1 MGSLKQL
8 ALLAIFATSVYALP
22 RHEKAIGIFNVVR
35 FPNNVCDTGG
45 NGNMNGTCYTAEE
58 CTARDGVASG
68 SCADGYGVC
77 CVITLSCGDTTTE
90 NCTYLNQDAS
100 NTPATD
106 DGDENLSCT
115 YTICP
120 ATTSIRRI
128 RLELSSFQIADPFQP
143 AEDGSAAN
151 QDDASS
157 SIGHCV
163 TDRLN
168 VIGVGAA
175 IPTICGFNTG
185 QHMVVDTDG
194 TECVKAI
201 FSFAPGG
208 GTSRNYRIHVLQ
220 FDQFNDMGGPAGCL
234 QYFTGQMGMVNT
246 FNWNGIGA
254 STHLANQN
262 YQVCIRQRIDACRIC
277 WAPVNAVGMEGTIA
291 VKGAFGVSNAVTAA
305 GAMPEAGQDNNCA
318 VVAGANSGDFVTIR
332 SGNSG
337 GAAPAGAGLNNPM
350 IANGELGSDLFCG
363 RFLNAAAAAMT
374 DETICSRVTPFRLG
388 VFFDGTESTGAAG
401 DAGAADAADTQEAS
415 GTAAGSP
422 IGTQGFS
429 LGFEQIAC

>member
-58 CTARDGVASG
+58 CTARDGVATG

-77 CVITLSCGDTTTE
+77 CVITLSCGATTTE

-128 RLELSSFQIADPFQP
+128 RLELSAFQIADPFQP
-143 AEDGSAAN
+143 AEDGSATNAG
-151 QDDASS
+151 DASS

-185 QHMVVDTDG
+185 QHMIADTDG

-220 FDQFNDMGGPAGCL
+220 YDQFNDMGGPAGCL

-262 YQVCIRQRIDACRIC
+262 YQVCVRQRIDACRIC
-277 WAPVNAVGMEGTIA
+277 WAPVGVPGTIA
-291 VKGAFGVSNAVTAA
+291 IAGSFGISNAVTADP
-305 GAMPEAGQDNNCA
+305 AMPEPGKGFECA
-318 VVAGANSGDFVTIR
+318 AVADTNSGDFVIIR
-332 SGNSG
+332 GGNSG
-337 GAAPAGAGLNNPM
+337 GAAPAGQGLNVAE
-350 IANGELGSDLFCG
+350 IATGQLGNDLFCG
-363 RFLNAAAAAMT
+363 RFLNAADQMT

-401 DAGAADAADTQEAS
+401 DAAAVAMTDTQEAS
-415 GTAAGSP
+415 ATAANSSP

>member
-58 CTARDGVASG
+58 CTARDGVATG

-77 CVITLSCGDTTTE
+77 CVITLSCGATTTE

-128 RLELSSFQIADPFQP
+128 RLELSAFQIADPFQP
-143 AEDGSAAN
+143 AEDGSATNAG
-151 QDDASS
+151 DASS

-185 QHMVVDTDG
+185 QHMVADTDG

-220 FDQFNDMGGPAGCL
+220 YDQFNDMGGPAGCL

-262 YQVCIRQRIDACRIC
+262 YQVCVRQRIDACRIC
-277 WAPVNAVGMEGTIA
+277 WAPIGVPGTDAIA
-291 VKGAFGVSNAVTAA
+291 GSFGVSNAGTAA
-305 GAMPEAGQDNNCA
+305 GDMPKAGVDNDC
-318 VVAGANSGDFVTIR
+318 VATAGEDSGDFVIIR

-337 GAAPAGAGLNNPM
+337 GAAPAGQGLNNPE
-350 IANGELGSDLFCG
+350 IAAGEIGNDLFCG
-363 RFLNAAAAAMT
+363 RFLQANAATMS

-401 DAGAADAADTQEAS
+401 DAAAVAMTDTQEAS
-415 GTAAGSP
+415 ATAANSSP

>member
-58 CTARDGVASG
+58 CTARDGVATG

-77 CVITLSCGDTTTE
+77 CVITLSCGATTTE

-128 RLELSSFQIADPFQP
+128 RLELSAFQIADPFQP
-143 AEDGSAAN
+143 AEDGSATNAG
-151 QDDASS
+151 DASS

-185 QHMVVDTDG
+185 QHMVADTDG
-194 TECVKAI
+194 IECVKAI

-234 QYFTGQMGMVNT
+234 QYFTGQMGIVNT

-262 YQVCIRQRIDACRIC
+262 YQVCVRQRIDACRIC
-277 WAPVNAVGMEGTIA
+277 WAPVGVPGTDAIA
-291 VKGAFGVSNAVTAA
+291 GSFGISNADAD
-305 GAMPEAGQDNNCA
+305 GGEAVYNGVDNICQYDATPAVITSQD
-318 VVAGANSGDFVTIR
+318 FITIR
-332 SGNSG
+332 SGFPG
-337 GAAPAGAGLNNPM
+337 GANNAAGLNDAV
-350 IANGELGSDLFCG
+350 ITTQELGNDLFCG
-363 RFLNAAAAAMT
+363 RFLNNGAMQSE
-374 DETICSRVTPFRLG
+374 DITICSRVTPFRLG
-388 VFFDGTESTGAAG
+388 VHFDGFEV
-401 DAGAADAADTQEAS
+401 ADANAGGKANTNVQEAS
-415 GTAAGSP
+415 STNAGSP

>member
-58 CTARDGVASG
+58 CTARDGVATG

-77 CVITLSCGDTTTE
+77 CVITLSCGATTTE

-128 RLELSSFQIADPFQP
+128 RLELSAFQIADPFQP
-143 AEDGSAAN
+143 AEDGSATNAG
-151 QDDASS
+151 DASS

-185 QHMVVDTDG
+185 QHMVADTDG
-194 TECVKAI
+194 IECVKAI

-234 QYFTGQMGMVNT
+234 QYFTGQMGIVNT

-262 YQVCIRQRIDACRIC
+262 YQVCVRQRIDACRIC
-277 WAPVNAVGMEGTIA
+277 WAPVGVPGTDAIAGSFGISNSDSDGDEAVYNGVDDVCAYDATPA
-291 VKGAFGVSNAVTAA
+291 VITS
-305 GAMPEAGQDNNCA
+305 Q
-318 VVAGANSGDFVTIR
+318 DFVIIR
-332 SGNSG
+332 SGN
-337 GAAPAGAGLNNPM
+337 AAGVNNADGLNSPE
-350 IANGELGSDLFCG
+350 IANIELGNDLFCG
-363 RFLNAAAAAMT
+363 RFLNVGAMATT
-374 DETICSRVTPFRLG
+374 DNSICSRVTPFRLG
-388 VFFDGTESTGAAG
+388 VSFDDIEVADNMNGAKAK
-401 DAGAADAADTQEAS
+401 ANVQEAS
-415 GTAAGSP
+415 STNAGSP

>member
-58 CTARDGVASG
+58 CTARDGVATG

-77 CVITLSCGDTTTE
+77 CVITLSCGDTTSE

-120 ATTSIRRI
+120 ATTSVRRI
-128 RLELSSFQIADPFQP
+128 RLELSAFQIADPFQP
-143 AEDGSAAN
+143 AEDGSATN
-151 QDDASS
+151 QDDAGS
-157 SIGHCV
+157 SIGHCL

-185 QHMVVDTDG
+185 QHMVADTDG

-277 WAPVNAVGMEGTIA
+277 WSPVNAVGMEGTIA
-291 VKGAFGVSNAVTAA
+291 IAGAFGISNADAPDETTPVNGMGNAACKATADA
-305 GAMPEAGQDNNCA
+305 TSQD
-318 VVAGANSGDFVTIR
+318 FIIIR
-332 SGNSG
+332 QGNAG
-337 GAAPAGAGLNNPM
+337 GADNGAGLNNAE
-350 IANGELGSDLFCG
+350 IAAGELGVDLFCG
-363 RFLNAAAAAMT
+363 RFLNNVAMQSV
-374 DETICSRVTPFRLG
+374 DVTICSRATPFRLG
-388 VFFDGTESTGAAG
+388 VHFDGSETAAAAAG
-401 DAGAADAADTQEAS
+401 AKDMVKTQEAS
-415 GTAAGSP
+415 STAAGSP

>member
-58 CTARDGVASG
+58 CTARDGVATG

-77 CVITLSCGDTTTE
+77 CVITLSCGATTTE

-128 RLELSSFQIADPFQP
+128 RLELSAFQIADPFQP
-143 AEDGSAAN
+143 AEDGSATNAG
-151 QDDASS
+151 DASS

-185 QHMVVDTDG
+185 QHMVADTDG

-220 FDQFNDMGGPAGCL
+220 YDQFNDMGGPAGCL

-262 YQVCIRQRIDACRIC
+262 YQVCVRQRIDACRIC
-277 WAPVNAVGMEGTIA
+277 WAPVGVPGTIA
-291 VKGAFGVSNAVTAA
+291 IAGSFGVSNAVTGAA
-305 GAMPEAGQDNNCA
+305 DMPEAGQGNECA
-318 VVAGANSGDFVTIR
+318 AVADTTSGDFVTIR
-332 SGNSG
+332 SGNNG
-337 GAAPAGAGLNNPM
+337 DGAALNDATIGN
-350 IANGELGSDLFCG
+350 AELGNDLFCG
-363 RFLNAAAAAMT
+363 RFLNAIADTMT
-374 DETICSRVTPFRLG
+374 DVTICSRVTPFRLG
-388 VFFDGTESTGAAG
+388 VFFDGLETTDAAG
-401 DAGAADAADTQEAS
+401 TAAAADMVQKQEAS

-422 IGTQGFS
+422 LGTQGFS

>member
-58 CTARDGVASG
+58 CTARDGVATG

-77 CVITLSCGDTTTE
+77 CVITLSCGATTSE

-128 RLELSSFQIADPFQP
+128 RLEFSAFQIADPFQP
-143 AEDGSAAN
+143 AEDGSATN
-151 QDDASS
+151 QDNAGST
-157 SIGHCV
+157 IGHCV

-185 QHMVVDTDG
+185 QHMIADTDG
-194 TECVKAI
+194 IECVKAI

-220 FDQFNDMGGPAGCL
+220 YDQFNDMGGPAGCL

-262 YQVCIRQRIDACRIC
+262 YQVCVRQRIDACRIC
-277 WAPVNAVGMEGTIA
+277 WAPVGVPGTIA
-291 VKGAFGVSNAVTAA
+291 IAGSFGISNAVTADDT
-305 GAMPEAGQDNNCA
+305 MPEPGKGNECAAVTAGDSWT
-318 VVAGANSGDFVTIR
+318 SGDFVTIR

-337 GAAPAGAGLNNPM
+337 GAVPAGQGLGDAD
-350 IANGELGSDLFCG
+350 IASGEPGNDIFCG
-363 RFLNAAAAAMT
+363 RFLNAADQMA

-388 VFFDGTESTGAAG
+388 VFFDGFETTD
-401 DAGAADAADTQEAS
+401 DAGVAGAVAMAKKQEAS
-415 GTAAGSP
+415 ATAANSSP